1 MHQFSAPRPISD
13 GIRGTQDKWVRLE
26 SKLLAVEKLL
36 EVFEKRLTLVE
47 GHLQEI
53 RTLQD
58 ALPDTLSRIF
68 FKIPPDFERI
78 GSRYFYIEHERKT
91 LTEAVNSCRKKGGDL
106 ASLDKND
113 LPTFDAIKEKLREHN
128 AYLIWIIN
136 NETKRKDNAYIAINK
151 FSIGLRS
158 GYIELDSM
166 LCSICEA
173 EQKT

>member
-1 MHQFSAPRPISD
+1 MRKLVSFILCGLVVLYFLVSPADSKDMGKSVCILQNAPVQCSHFCLAALRPISD

-78 GSRYFYIEHERKT
+78 GSRYFYIEHERKN
-91 LTEAVNSCRKKGGDL
+91 LTEAVDSCL
-106 ASLDKND
+106 WVPFA
-113 LPTFDAIKEKLREHN
+113 T
-128 AYLIWIIN
+128 
-136 NETKRKDNAYIAINK
+136 
-151 FSIGLRS
+151 
-158 GYIELDSM
+158 
-166 LCSICEA
+166 
-173 EQKT
+173 